1 MKKIN
6 ICLITALTFAILY
19 FFWLSFSTENVA
31 TVSTSIITTAAPLI
45 SLLFM
50 LNIYNDLNNTRRNFV
65 LLFIL
70 GTFSYFIAELIWN
83 YQVLF
88 LSLGDLPFPGISD
101 LFYFLNTILFIS
113 AFIYLVSTKSQ
124 RLQLFSFLLDLL
136 IIYSAIIVL
145 LAMKFFVPIF
155 EANGYTTLSIF
166 VSTLYPALVLFL
178 LISMVICFLYKND
191 TFARV
196 TMFLFIAAISLQVI
210 GDMLF
215 TYAMYHSM
223 FKLNSFLEPL
233 WSLSIILFG
242 IAVYS
247 LSEHKEV
254 NPNKPLLHIYQS
266 FKWNVYRM
274 IIQSGCILTLLYL
287 LIQKNNLIYSSVL
300 TVLIILVL
308 LRQIL
313 SSYQIHKLL
322 SSISA
327 LKDDLEQKVIER
339 TEELSRKNEDLSTA
353 VEKINYMALH
363 DDLTDL
369 PNRRALHEKLQGLI
383 GENIPFT
390 LLFID
395 VNKFKE
401 INDSLGH
408 NYGDEVLKGISQV
421 LQHSIKDVGVVFR
434 QSGDEFIIT
443 IENINSLFIENII
456 NKIIQNSIVPLQVVE
471 QRINVSFSIGVSQ
484 YPKDGNNL
492 NEIIRCADFAMYKAK
507 NDCIDCCYPNTK

>member
-1 MKKIN
+1 MKKT
-6 ICLITALTFAILY
+6 ITFFIVALTFTIVY
-19 FFWLSFSTENVA
+19 FIWLSFTPDSVA
-31 TVSTSIITTAAPLI
+31 NVSTSIITTAAPLI

-50 LNIYNDLNNTRRNFV
+50 LNIYNGLNNTRRKFA

-88 LSLGDLPFPGISD
+88 LSLGKLPYPGVSD
-101 LFYFLNTILFIS
+101 LFYFLNTVLFIG
-113 AFIYLVSTKSQ
+113 AFIYLVSLKSQ

-145 LAMKFFVPIF
+145 LAMKFLIPIF
-155 EANGYTTLSIF
+155 EASGFPPLNIF
-166 VSTLYPALVLFL
+166 VSTLYPALVLL
-178 LISMVICFLYKND
+178 LLFSMVICFLYNND
-191 TFARV
+191 TFPRV
-196 TMFLFIAAISLQVI
+196 TMVLFITAIALQVI
-210 GDMLF
+210 GDMVF
-215 TYAMYHSM
+215 TYAMYHSL
-223 FKLNSFLEPL
+223 FKLNSFLEPI
-233 WSLSIILFG
+233 WTLSIILYG
-242 IAVYS
+242 LAIYS
-247 LSEHKEV
+247 LSEYKEF
-254 NPNKPLLHIYQS
+254 NHFKPLHIYQS

-274 IIQSGCILTLLYL
+274 IIQSSCILTLLYL
-287 LIQKNNLIYSSVL
+287 LIQKNNIIYSSVL
-300 TVLIILVL
+300 IVLIVLVL
-308 LRQIL
+308 MRQIL
-313 SSYQIHKLL
+313 SSYQIHRLL

-339 TEELSRKNEDLSTA
+339 TEQLSRKNEDLVTA

-383 GENIPFT
+383 GEKIPFT

-408 NYGDEVLKGISQV
+408 NYGDEVLKGIAKV

-443 IENINSLFIENII
+443 IENINPLFIENII
-456 NKIIQNSIVPLQVVE
+456 NKIIQNSFIPLHVLE
-471 QRINVSFSIGVSQ
+471 ERINVSFSIGVAQ
-484 YPKDGNNL
+484 YPKDGSSL
-492 NEIIRCADFAMYKAK
+492 NEIIRCADIAMYKAK
-507 NDCIDCCYPNTK
+507 IDCIDCYYPNTQ